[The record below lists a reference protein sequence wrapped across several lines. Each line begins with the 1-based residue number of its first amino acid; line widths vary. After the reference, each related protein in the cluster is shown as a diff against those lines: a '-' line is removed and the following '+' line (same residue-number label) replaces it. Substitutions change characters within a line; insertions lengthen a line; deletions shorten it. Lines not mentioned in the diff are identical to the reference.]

1 MSNPYEQFRQ
11 EIMGGLP
18 IDNAVSFDQFQDARL
33 SGLVNSLQPNPQLMN
48 NMSNVSQQINQEQIN
63 KNAKEQKRKERRQAL
78 EDIAARFGI
87 INAQQSGNYQQANVM
102 QNNLLQRQQARVAEE
117 ERMNQLQ
124 KFNSIVKGT
133 EFENIGNAIGD
144 ENAQKL
150 YSQFLLNKLTAKP
163 KERRIVKGGDGL
175 NYYADTGERVLP
187 EVIGKDNKPDRK
199 YEKTA
204 DGFYR
209 YVDDGSKVFGDVEML
224 KKGFE
229 ITTTDVLGAQ
239 KDERKTFEAT
249 NKGVKN
255 FQQLLDAAKA
265 ADGAAS
271 YALMI
276 KFIKQL
282 DDSVV
287 REGEVNT
294 FGGFQ
299 GALTNLRNQISK
311 TTGEGFTPEVKAN
324 MINLAAQ
331 TANRLVNDYA
341 IYRAGKQISYDAIG
355 FDPNM
360 IFAGLDF
367 NLGGLDLTREYT
379 PNDFEFIEFE

>member
-1 MSNPYEQFRQ
+1 MANIFQKIGSAFGQYGMDNRMAADDFV
-11 EIMGGLP
+11 GLP
-18 IDNAVSFDQFQDARL
+18 KDQRRAMQMQ
-33 SGLVNSLQPNPQLMN
+33 GLQNFANQMN
-48 NMSNVSQQINQEQIN
+48 LI
-63 KNAKEQKRKERRQAL
+63 
-78 EDIAARFGI
+78 G
-87 INAQQSGNYQQANVM
+87 AQQSGNPQRVALAQQNIANAKAKQDFDQMYATLNDDQKRIVD
-102 QNNLLQRQQARVAEE
+102 LQRAGINLPTPTDRKTIKGADG
-117 ERMNQLQ
+117 
-124 KFNSIVKGT
+124 FNYFV
-133 EFENIGNAIGD
+133 
-144 ENAQKL
+144 
-150 YSQFLLNKLTAKP
+150 
-163 KERRIVKGGDGL
+163 
-175 NYYADTGERVLP
+175 DTGERVLP
-187 EVIGKDNKPDRK
+187 GVVKNEKATDRK
-199 YEKTA
+199 YEKAA

-209 YVDDGSKVFGDVEML
+209 YVDDGSKVFGDVPIL
-224 KKGFE
+224 NKGFE

-299 GALTNLRNQISK
+299 GALTNLKNEFSK
-311 TTGEGFTPEVKAN
+311 TTGSGFTPEVKAN
-324 MINLAAQ
+324 MINLASQ

-341 IYRAGKQISYDAIG
+341 VYRAGKEISYASIG

-367 NLGGLDLTREYT
+367 NLGDLDLTREYT
-379 PNDFEFIEFE
+379 PNDFEFIELE

>member
-1 MSNPYEQFRQ
+1 MANIFQKIGSAFGQYGMDNRMAADDFV
-11 EIMGGLP
+11 GLP
-18 IDNAVSFDQFQDARL
+18 KDQRRAMQIQ
-33 SGLVNSLQPNPQLMN
+33 GLQNFANQMN
-48 NMSNVSQQINQEQIN
+48 LI
-63 KNAKEQKRKERRQAL
+63 
-78 EDIAARFGI
+78 G
-87 INAQQSGNYQQANVM
+87 AQQSGNPQ
-102 QNNLLQRQQARVAEE
+102 RVALA
-117 ERMNQLQ
+117 QQ
-124 KFNSIVKGT
+124 
-133 EFENIGNAIGD
+133 NIANAKAKQD
-144 ENAQKL
+144 FDQMYAN
-150 YSQFLLNKLTAKP
+150 LNDDQ
-163 KERRIVKGGDGL
+163 RRIVDLQRVGINLPTPTERKIIKGADGF
-175 NYYADTGERVLP
+175 NYYMDGTRVLP
-187 EVIGKDNKPDRK
+187 NVIGKDNKPDRK
-199 YEKTA
+199 YERAA

-239 KDERKTFEAT
+239 KDERKTFETT

-255 FQQLLDAAKA
+255 FQQLLDAAQA

-287 REGEVNT
+287 REGEVAT

-299 GALTNLRNQISK
+299 GALTNLKNEFSK
-311 TTGEGFTPEVKAN
+311 TTGSGFTPEVKAN
-324 MINLAAQ
+324 MINLASQ

-341 IYRAGKQISYDAIG
+341 TYRAGKEKSYAAIG

-360 IFAGLDF
+360 VFAGLDF

>member
-1 MSNPYEQFRQ
+1 MANIFQKIGSAFGQYGMDNRMAADDFV
-11 EIMGGLP
+11 GLP
-18 IDNAVSFDQFQDARL
+18 KDQRRAMQMQ
-33 SGLVNSLQPNPQLMN
+33 GLQNFANQMN
-48 NMSNVSQQINQEQIN
+48 LI
-63 KNAKEQKRKERRQAL
+63 
-78 EDIAARFGI
+78 G
-87 INAQQSGNYQQANVM
+87 AQQSGNPQRLALAQQNIAT
-102 QNNLLQRQQARVAEE
+102 AENE
-117 ERMNQLQ
+117 KAEQEQLNR
-124 KFNSIVKGT
+124 FNSMVKGT
-133 EFENIGNAIGD
+133 EFETIADALGNKQAM
-144 ENAQKL
+144 AL
-150 YSQFLLNKLTAKP
+150 YGQMLANTLTAKP

-187 EVIGKDNKPDRK
+187 EVIGKDNTPDRK

-239 KDERKTFEAT
+239 KDERKTFDAT

-311 TTGEGFTPEVKAN
+311 TSGEGFTPEVKAN

-341 IYRAGKQISYDAIG
+341 IYRAGKEKSYGAIG

-360 IFAGLDF
+360 VFAGLDF

-379 PNDFEFIEFE
+379 QNDFEFIEFE